1 MINEVCNNN
10 VVVQTSLMKR
20 PSMGDLITAVV
31 IYFMLGL
38 QIRHFSILLSSVTT
52 NFGHFSILLSSVT
65 TNFGH
70 FSILLSSMTTNFEVL
85 VVTFIVAMFLGW
97 EVNWGKKL
105 HAVSV

>member
-1 MINEVCNNN
+1 MKEVCNNI

-31 IYFMLGL
+31 TYFMLGL

-52 NFGHFSILLSSVT
+52 NF
-65 TNFGH
+65 
-70 FSILLSSMTTNFEVL
+70 EVF

-97 EVNWGKKL
+97 EVNWEKRL

>member
-1 MINEVCNNN
+1 MKEVCNNI

-31 IYFMLGL
+31 TYFMLGL

-52 NFGHFSILLSSVT
+52 NFGHFSILLSS
-65 TNFGH
+65 
-70 FSILLSSMTTNFEVL
+70 MTTNFEVF

-97 EVNWGKKL
+97 EVNWEKKL

>member
-1 MINEVCNNN
+1 MKEVCNNI

-31 IYFMLGL
+31 TYFM
-38 QIRHFSILLSSVTT
+38 QIR
-52 NFGHFSILLSSVT
+52 HFSILLSSVT

-70 FSILLSSMTTNFEVL
+70 FSILLSSMTTNFEVF

-97 EVNWGKKL
+97 EVNWEKKL